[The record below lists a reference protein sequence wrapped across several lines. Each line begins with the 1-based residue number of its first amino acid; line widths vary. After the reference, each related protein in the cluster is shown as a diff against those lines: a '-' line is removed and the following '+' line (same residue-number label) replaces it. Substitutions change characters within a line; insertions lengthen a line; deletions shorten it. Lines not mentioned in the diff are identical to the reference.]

1 MEYFYNFEKLAYVR
15 TAKDSTSCILC
26 SLASGTS
33 DVPDLTVYR
42 DTLFVVS
49 LNLYPYNPGHLIIFP
64 LRHIEDVR
72 QYTADEQKFL
82 DHLTNHFLDIID
94 TLHSPSGYNIGY
106 NMGIPAG
113 ASIRHIHLHIIP
125 RYPGEIG
132 FTDLIAGKRMLVEHP
147 LDTQHRIK
155 AELKKHPF
163 TP

>member
-15 TAKDSTSCILC
+15 TAKDSSSCILC

-33 DVPDLTVYR
+33 DVPNLTVYR
-42 DTLFVVS
+42 GPLFVVS

-72 QYTADEQKFL
+72 HYTGEERRVL
-82 DHLTNHFLDIID
+82 DRLTDHFLDIID
-94 TLHSPSGYNIGY
+94 TLHSPAGYNIGY
-106 NMGIPAG
+106 NMGKPAG
-113 ASIRHIHLHIIP
+113 ASIRHLHLHIIP

-132 FTDLIAGKRMLVEHP
+132 FTDLIAGKRMLVEDP
-147 LDTQHRIK
+147 LETQRRIK
-155 AELKKHPF
+155 SELEKNPF